1 VNGISPGA
9 TLVPLRMQ
17 DWVVH
22 FQWGRLT
29 QALYHAADS
38 GCHIVSMSLGGLFA
52 GDTLRDAIRY
62 AEERGVILLAAA
74 GNHTRAVVSPAKYRE
89 VIALAATNARDQL
102 WSGSATGKAVAVSS
116 PGESVW
122 RGRSEL
128 DRHGQPAFSVERSA
142 GTSYATAHTA
152 GVCALWMHYHG
163 PAALRN
169 TYGAQLGNAFR
180 TLLRQSA
187 RVPYPTWPTREAGT
201 GIVDAEALLQS
212 PLPPP
217 GAPAPLAAAVPPAR
231 AYAEAHLDEIA
242 EIWNVSP
249 TTARQRLATRIGGD
263 PAAVDD
269 LLSDYGAEL
278 AMQLHR
284 AGTTRG
290 TNQTPEPYVGAA
302 PAPVSASL
310 LNALRGALP

>member
-1 VNGISPGA
+1 
-9 TLVPLRMQ
+9 VPLRMQ

-29 QALYHAADS
+29 QALYHAVDS

-62 AEERGVILLAAA
+62 AEERGVILLAAS
-74 GNHTRAVVSPAKYRE
+74 GNHTRYVVSPANILG

-102 WSGSATGKAVAVSS
+102 WSGSATGKAVAVSA

-128 DRHGQPAFSVERSA
+128 DRNGQPTFTVERSS

-163 PAALRN
+163 PEALRN
-169 TYGAQLGNAFR
+169 KYGAQLGNVFR

-187 RVPYPTWPTREAGT
+187 RVPYPTWPSREAGT
-201 GIVDAEALLQS
+201 GIVDAEALLHS
-212 PLPPP
+212 PLPPAD
-217 GAPAPLAAAVPPAR
+217 APNPLAAAAVPLAR
-231 AYAEAHLDEIA
+231 AHAQAHLDEIA

-249 TTARQRLATRIGGD
+249 TTARQRLATLIGSD
-263 PAAVDD
+263 PAAVDG

-284 AGTTRG
+284 ASNTRRA
-290 TNQTPEPYVGAA
+290 NQTPEPFVGAA
-302 PAPVSASL
+302 PAPISASL
-310 LNALRGALP
+310 LDALGGVLP